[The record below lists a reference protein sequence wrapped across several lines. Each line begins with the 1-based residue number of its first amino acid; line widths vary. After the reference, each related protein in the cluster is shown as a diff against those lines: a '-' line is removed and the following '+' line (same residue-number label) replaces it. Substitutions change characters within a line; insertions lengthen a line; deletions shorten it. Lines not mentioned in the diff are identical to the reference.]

1 MATLITYDL
10 CPQSPIY
17 TVFENIKKSRIGFSE
32 RFMTVFRISQK
43 LLSLLDI
50 HVETMGFE
58 GGAFFSLGS
67 KARNYGWGVMKNL
80 RMMKFQ

>member
-1 MATLITYDL
+1 MEATPYMKTVL
-10 CPQSPIY
+10 SEKRFV
-17 TVFENIKKSRIGFSE
+17 TVFKTE

-58 GGAFFSLGS
+58 VGAFFSLGS